1 MNTIFYPAVFHPEET
16 GYSVSVPD
24 ISGCFTQ
31 GESME
36 EAISMTKDAIALML
50 EGEST
55 FPNPSRASAIKLHRG
70 DFIAMIPFE
79 FKTED
84 EG

>member
-16 GYSVSVPD
+16 GYSVTVPN
-24 ISGCFTQ
+24 IEGCFTQ
-31 GESME
+31 GETMN
-36 EAISMTKDAIALML
+36 EAIDMTKDAIALML

-55 FPNPSRASAIKLHRG
+55 FPNPSLASAIKLHRG